1 MKIDKKDLGKSQV
14 EITFELTA
22 DEFKEHFSHALEHL
36 KHHVKVDGFREGK
49 APASMVEDKL
59 KPEALLMEAGDHA
72 VKHVYFDY
80 ISENKLE
87 PIGNPEISIVKIA
100 KGSEFIFKAKISL
113 LPEVI
118 LPDYKDIALKI
129 KNKDV
134 SVADQEI
141 QDTLNYL
148 QKSRAKFTP
157 KKEPAEKKDF
167 VNVVYQSKDLSDNK
181 EFEDKFVLGEG
192 GFMKGFEENIEGM
205 EEGKEKTFK
214 ISIDKN
220 FAQKDLAGKEMEFKV
235 KLKAV
240 FKMEIP
246 EINDQ
251 FAKEVSG
258 EIKAISQ
265 GKESV
270 LSFDTLDGLKDSIK
284 TGILSEKKEAEKQR
298 RRDEIL
304 EKIVESVNIE
314 LPDSVI
320 AYEQENLMKDLKNRV
335 GQNMKITFEQYL
347 ATTKQTEE
355 QLKESFKKE
364 AEKRIKKFLVLR
376 EIGKKEN
383 VEVSEKE
390 VTDEIEKATSE
401 YQGQDKSKFDINQ
414 FKEYTKDVLMNEKIF
429 QLLENLSH

>member
-1 MKIDKKDLGKSQV
+1 MKAEQKKMEKSQI

-80 ISENKLE
+80 VSENKLE
-87 PIGNPEISIVKIA
+87 PVGNPEISIIKIA
-100 KGSEFIFKAKISL
+100 KGSEFIFKAIITL
-113 LPEVI
+113 LPEVV
-118 LPDYKDIALKI
+118 LPDYKEIASKV
-129 KNKDV
+129 KNNGV
-134 SVADQEI
+134 SVSDQEI

-167 VNVVYQSKDLSDNK
+167 VNIIYQSKDLSDNK

-192 GFMKGFEENIEGM
+192 GFMKDFEENIEGM
-205 EEGKEKTFK
+205 KEGAEKIFK
-214 ISIDKN
+214 VAVDKN
-220 FAQKDLAGKEMEFKV
+220 FANKDLIGKEMEFKV

-240 FKMEIP
+240 SKMEVP

-258 EIKAISQ
+258 EIKAINQ

-270 LSFDTLDGLKDSIK
+270 LSFDTLEGLKDSIK
-284 TGILSEKKEAEKQR
+284 TGILSEKKEAQKQKH
-298 RRDEIL
+298 RDEIL
-304 EKIVESVNIE
+304 EKIVEKVSIE

-320 AYEQENLMKDLKNRV
+320 AYEQENLMRDLKNRV
-335 GQNMKITFEQYL
+335 SQSMKITFEQYL

-364 AEKRIKKFLVLR
+364 AEKRIKKFLILR

-390 VTDEIEKATSE
+390 VTDEIEKAILG